1 MITIQANVKSGSVSY
16 TDLSVIIEKIKT
28 GGSKLDLIKELRGL
42 RESDVEKY
50 KIRKSEMPVVI
61 FQGKFS
67 KRDNESLLEASGLMV
82 LDFDHTGVEF
92 KERLKSI
99 PFIYMAFVSL
109 GGDGVKAL
117 VKIPVVKSDAEYKE
131 YWYAVDKAL
140 RDRLPEVIDSA
151 CKDISRACFFS
162 YDPDVYVNTEA
173 IVFTGRMKKDEKKT
187 TTAEKYVKNDYKR
200 AMVPLNFIRSAV
212 DGERHTKILKASR
225 LMGGYVASGIIS
237 DQEAVRLLEQEAYH
251 IDPSDFQVNR
261 RAIIDGIENGKTDPV
276 TDALEA
282 EIKTEQ
288 KYGKLYFTLK
298 EVEPDIDE
306 KFKHGISRGY
316 YVGWD
321 ALDEF
326 YTLKLG
332 TTTYIYGAPY
342 SGKTILWYE
351 ILINCSRFYGMKHI
365 VFSPET
371 GGASDIYIHLIEI
384 STGKNFYSNHGNQLS
399 AGELDEAKRFIDK
412 HFIVVD
418 PDDNMLTVEDF
429 YAYCDIIERK
439 FNTKIHTTTIDP
451 WNELLHDFADKGNR
465 QDIYLEWTL
474 GKIRQNARVNDRHNA
489 IITHITH
496 QQKVKD
502 TNGNFYYPPADFRE
516 VSGGQSW
523 ARKGMN
529 MLNIYR
535 PPQGLQHDGII
546 MPDNA
551 TIVSVQKVKPRGVG
565 NKGEVILYFDF
576 RSHRFYEEK
585 SGNRIYS
592 RAKRIKSEE
601 LQLDFAPLP
610 YVDPEEA
617 PF

>member
-1 MITIQANVKSGSVSY
+1 MITIQANIKSEGVSY
-16 TDLSVIIEKIKT
+16 CDLSVIIEKIRT
-28 GGSKLDLIKELRGL
+28 GGSKLALVKELREL
-42 RESDVEKY
+42 RQADVEKY
-50 KIRKSEMPVVI
+50 KARKSEMPAVI

-67 KRDNESLLEASGLMV
+67 RRANESLVEASGLMI
-82 LDFDHTGVEF
+82 LDFDHTGIEL
-92 KERLKSI
+92 KERLKTI
-99 PFIYMAFVSL
+99 PFIYVSFVSL

-117 VKIPVVKSDAEYKE
+117 VKIPVVQSDAEYKE
-131 YWYAVDKAL
+131 YWFAVDKAL
-140 RDRLPEVIDSA
+140 RDLLPEAIDSA
-151 CKDISRACFFS
+151 CKDISRACYFS
-162 YDPDVYVNTEA
+162 YDPYVYVNSEA
-173 IVFTGRMKKDEKKT
+173 IVFTERLQKDEKKPVT
-187 TTAEKYVKNDYKR
+187 HEKYVKNDYKR
-200 AMVPLNFIRSAV
+200 AMVPLNYIRSAV

-225 LMGGYVASGIIS
+225 LMGGYVAAGIMS

-251 IDPSDFQVNR
+251 IDPSDFQINR
-261 RAIIDGIENGKTDPV
+261 RAIIDGIENGKSHPV
-276 TDALEA
+276 TEALEA

-288 KYGKLYFTLK
+288 KFGKLYFTLK
-298 EVEPDIDE
+298 EVEPAIDE
-306 KFKHGISRGY
+306 KFKHGISRGF

-326 YTLKLG
+326 YTLKPG

-371 GGASDIYIHLIEI
+371 GGAADIYIHLIEI
-384 STGKNFYSNHGNQLS
+384 STGKNFYSNYGNQLS
-399 AGELDEAKRFIDK
+399 EVELDDAKRFIDK

-418 PDDNMLTVEDF
+418 PDDNMLSVEDF

-465 QDIYLEWTL
+465 QDIYLEWAL
-474 GKIRQNARVNDRHNA
+474 GKIRQNARANDRHNA
-489 IITHITH
+489 IITHITQ

-502 TNGNFYYPPADFRE
+502 AKGNFYYPPADFRE

-535 PPQGLQHDGII
+535 PPEGLQHGGMI

-551 TIVSVQKVKPRGVG
+551 TIISVQKVKPRGVG
-565 NKGEVILYFDF
+565 KKGDAILYFDF
-576 RSHRFYEEK
+576 RSHRFYEERF
-585 SGNRIYS
+585 GERFYS
-592 RAKRIKSEE
+592 RQKGIKNEE
-601 LQLDFAPLP
+601 LQLDFAPVP
-610 YVDPEEA
+610 YVDPEDV

>member
-16 TDLSVIIEKIKT
+16 TELSVIIEKIKT

-42 RESDVEKY
+42 REYDVEKY

-82 LDFDHTGVEF
+82 LDFDHTGVEL

-117 VKIPVVKSDAEYKE
+117 VKIQVVKSDAQYKE
-131 YWYAVDKAL
+131 YWSAVDKAL
-140 RDRLPEVIDSA
+140 RDILPEVIDSA

-162 YDPDVYVNTEA
+162 YDPDIYMNTEA
-173 IVFTGRMKKDEKKT
+173 MVFTGRMKKDEKKT
-187 TTAEKYVKNDYKR
+187 TTHEKYVKNDYKR
-200 AMVPLNFIRSAV
+200 AMVPLNYIRSAV

-251 IDPSDFQVNR
+251 IDPSDFQINR

-332 TTTYIYGAPY
+332 TTT
-342 SGKTILWYE
+342 
-351 ILINCSRFYGMKHI
+351 
-365 VFSPET
+365 
-371 GGASDIYIHLIEI
+371 
-384 STGKNFYSNHGNQLS
+384 
-399 AGELDEAKRFIDK
+399 
-412 HFIVVD
+412 
-418 PDDNMLTVEDF
+418 
-429 YAYCDIIERK
+429 
-439 FNTKIHTTTIDP
+439 
-451 WNELLHDFADKGNR
+451 
-465 QDIYLEWTL
+465 
-474 GKIRQNARVNDRHNA
+474 
-489 IITHITH
+489 
-496 QQKVKD
+496 
-502 TNGNFYYPPADFRE
+502 
-516 VSGGQSW
+516 
-523 ARKGMN
+523 
-529 MLNIYR
+529 
-535 PPQGLQHDGII
+535 
-546 MPDNA
+546 
-551 TIVSVQKVKPRGVG
+551 
-565 NKGEVILYFDF
+565 
-576 RSHRFYEEK
+576 
-585 SGNRIYS
+585 
-592 RAKRIKSEE
+592 
-601 LQLDFAPLP
+601 
-610 YVDPEEA
+610 
-617 PF
+617 